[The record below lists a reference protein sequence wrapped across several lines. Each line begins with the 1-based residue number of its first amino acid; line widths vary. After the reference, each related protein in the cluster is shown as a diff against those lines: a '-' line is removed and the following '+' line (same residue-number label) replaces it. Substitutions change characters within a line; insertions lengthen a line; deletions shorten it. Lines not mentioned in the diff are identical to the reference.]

1 MPNKKFWD
9 NSSLQTDP
17 TWDNRPVS
25 GLSDEE
31 LHNTNWNLKKSSLD
45 KEKARQRSNALLEDP
60 DWQLKQQQGQKQ
72 RSDSGWYEKL
82 KGNKNAAGNQNRKG
96 MTNSPESNTKR
107 SEKLMGRKIP
117 SITGV
122 PKPKLTCPHCG
133 KIGGKPQMIQYHFDK
148 CKAKNETI

>member
-31 LHNTNWNLKKSSLD
+31 LHSTNWNLKKTKAD
-45 KEKARQRSNALLEDP
+45 KEKARERSNALLEDP
-60 DWQLKQQQGQKQ
+60 DWQFKQQQGQEQ
-72 RSDSGWYEKL
+72 RAKSNWSEKM
-82 KGNKNAAGNQNRKG
+82 KGNKNGLGKKRTKKIVQ
-96 MTNSPESNTKR
+96 PEYANKSR

-122 PKPKLTCPHCG
+122 PKPKVTCPHCG
-133 KIGGKPQMIQYHFDK
+133 KEGGRPQMIQYHFDK
-148 CKAKNETI
+148 CKAKK

>member
-9 NSSLQTDP
+9 NSSLQTDL
-17 TWDNRPVS
+17 TWGNRPVS

-72 RSDSGWYEKL
+72 RSDSGWSEKL
-82 KGNKNAAGNQNRKG
+82 KGNKNGIGPRSKPLPKQ
-96 MTNSPESNTKR
+96 TTESNAKR
-107 SEKLMGRKIP
+107 SATLMGRVVP

-122 PKPKLTCPHCG
+122 PKEIVSCPHCG
-133 KIGGKPQMIQYHFDK
+133 KSGGRPQMYQWHFDK
-148 CKAKNETI
+148 CKAKK